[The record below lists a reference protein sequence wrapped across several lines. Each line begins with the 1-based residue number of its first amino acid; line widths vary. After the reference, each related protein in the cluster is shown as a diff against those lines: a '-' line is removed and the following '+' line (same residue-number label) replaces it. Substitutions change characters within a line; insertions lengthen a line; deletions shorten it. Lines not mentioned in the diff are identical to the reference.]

1 MSLPDIFGDEWTQ
14 RAQTL
19 AHTLN
24 KNRGDTWTHDSFEAL
39 QNSEGIS
46 SGRTLSLST
55 PEDLRAGQ
63 AEIPHITSKQIE
75 DQSLFT
81 RLSGQ
86 LNMPKDNWS
95 ADNYSKFL
103 YKGERGL
110 QKQIY
115 ANNNLSVSQKDKLAT
130 GVISKMEGDFGP
142 GFRAGKTTM
151 QDVQSYMNSVEKIVG
166 NYGKQSPSGFSD
178 FSKQA
183 DEADRVDQRAERKAR
198 VEAQSA
204 QRKQS
209 NTSGFNKFAEQAR
222 LNDTLDEITSAPA
235 SAGISSGYEEPVTHT
250 ETKAEVEQQSK
261 VGGEV
266 KSGYE
271 ELGEKLLQQ
280 KKQQNIA
287 NQLNGSFAQNQAAIH
302 SSKFAEASASWDGRK
317 TKRQA
322 AADKKAAEAAGRA
335 QEARLKS
342 AEGNYG
348 QLLGQIKTDQANQ
361 IGNVTS
367 TGKAKEKEVAAI
379 NEAARNTRT
388 QASLVAAREAGAN
401 DSDIF
406 TGGNKKSVTNKLGK
420 RLRGEAGVQFSQD
433 MKNARNAMTALQDE
447 KARVQKKYGNV
458 MGAVEDKT
466 KWGSMSNT
474 EKLKAMGKSDR
485 EIERISNHYRGHFG
499 KLRSAFGRVADSVG
513 AIKSVATGKDGGL
526 KLSGLRNR
534 VSDAYNERQS
544 ARSTRRLNSSKKAT
558 EAVDT
563 AGKRM
568 AARGQRL
575 NDMTDK
581 TIDDLKRGDYK
592 SAKIIN
598 DIADGKSA
606 NRVIQKA
613 NPMKRSAAEKAPVGG
628 KKGLGLKGKAGA
640 VMGLLALGGVL
651 GNMMGNHG
659 EQSNA
664 QMYNPN
670 PQPQY
675 YS

>member
-24 KNRGDTWTHDSFEAL
+24 KNRGDTWTHDSFEA
-39 QNSEGIS
+39 
-46 SGRTLSLST
+46 
-55 PEDLRAGQ
+55 
-63 AEIPHITSKQIE
+63 
-75 DQSLFT
+75 
-81 RLSGQ
+81 
-86 LNMPKDNWS
+86 
-95 ADNYSKFL
+95 
-103 YKGERGL
+103 L

-235 SAGISSGYEEPVTHT
+235 SAGISSGYEEPVTRT

-406 TGGNKKSVTNKLGK
+406 TGGNKKSATNKLGK

-458 MGAVEDKT
+458 MGAVENKT

-499 KLRSAFGRVADSVG
+499 KLRSAFGRVADSVD